1 MIRIH
6 RLNLLLVPNG
16 VLDVLLEWLENYEE
30 KFGFITGERD
40 FSGTEIGFDTNGVP
54 ILLAGRADRID
65 ADRTDP
71 SNLALVDFKTGK
83 PNKDKV
89 VAQTADGRLLQL
101 PLYAITTINELMQ
114 NKEGELH
121 VASAKYLHLADT
133 ESSSPNEI
141 EVPLDEKS
149 MEHAREIAIA
159 NADGI
164 RRGRFPLS
172 MHRNSKTPECMS
184 YCSFGHAC
192 RQPAGLQRAF
202 N

>member
-1 MIRIH
+1 
-6 RLNLLLVPNG
+6 
-16 VLDVLLEWLENYEE
+16 
-30 KFGFITGERD
+30 
-40 FSGTEIGFDTNGVP
+40 
-54 ILLAGRADRID
+54 
-65 ADRTDP
+65 
-71 SNLALVDFKTGK
+71 
-83 PNKDKV
+83 V

-114 NKEGELH
+114 NQKGELH